1 MECCRCWLT
10 KKGDCTPMSHLWWFF
25 CNKIKI
31 SIASQTYHSNLGHT
45 SGHVTSWFQWYE
57 YIHPNPGCH
66 CTETVWKKVESI
78 LVVTVICWV
87 GGKSNAW
94 QVNSYMPVLNNR
106 CASQQAATD
115 GALQLQGEDVFV
127 AFFVATTLTKNM
139 SSWIFKEK
147 GCVFVWKLMIFSNQN
162 LSFLLLIIPRWV
174 GFQVLHFKPFV
185 VFWERPFRS
194 KLLGNWVTVL
204 AIQPRKT
211 VSMCWLPSK
220 LLVCCHPSQH
230 IIYFG
235 PLGHFGKILNRHE
248 VMIKKVRTIT
258 RVSVLCS
265 SDASDANANQH
276 IHCREFM
283 VKPPSNACDSHC
295 CIICCSVVSI

>member
-1 MECCRCWLT
+1 MFVIRECF
-10 KKGDCTPMSHLWWFF
+10 GQWFPF
-25 CNKIKI
+25 KASPKWNVVGADWPRRVIVPPCPICDDFFAIKLKI

-127 AFFVATTLTKNM
+127 AFFVATTLTKNT

-162 LSFLLLIIPRWV
+162 LSFSLLIIPRWV

-265 SDASDANANQH
+265 SDAQRRQ
-276 IHCREFM
+276 RE
-283 VKPPSNACDSHC
+283 PTHSL
-295 CIICCSVVSI
+295 